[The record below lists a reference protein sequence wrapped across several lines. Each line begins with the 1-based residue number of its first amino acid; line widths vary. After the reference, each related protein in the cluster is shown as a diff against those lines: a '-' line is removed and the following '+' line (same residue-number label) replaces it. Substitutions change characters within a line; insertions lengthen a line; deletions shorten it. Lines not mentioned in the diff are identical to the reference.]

1 MARLN
6 YKEVLK
12 GDVGATYEP
21 HLTDESVLYWTN
33 NGGLENP
40 TPKNIR
46 GETGLTPNLQIG
58 TVETLESN
66 LNASVEITGTRE
78 NPIINFGIP
87 KGKEQDITLLNDKTG
102 NIITIQNLLNNES
115 FVEGGLNSDG
125 TVSNFLSNYCSDY
138 IEVEPLKKYFR
149 LNKNLMLISFYD
161 ENKNHIFRKDING
174 NSFTTPLNTKY
185 IRCTDT
191 KEILLK
197 EVIST
202 DIVETYTPYQVKPSY
217 ILNNTVVKNLNRM
230 NLSDGF
236 LSNSEFMHNVDL
248 NLLNTGGSFVCI
260 NSVNSPC
267 DNTIL
272 LFNIPFIDSNKIRW
286 SVQFAIDLINGNLY
300 TRKVD
305 ISNQINNTKW
315 VNHIETTLKDINK
328 LKEKTW
334 VFFGDSITEG
344 VGTKNPSLESY
355 PARIRDKYSINII
368 NKAIA
373 GASWQEDG
381 QYDNICVLT
390 QIKNTDLNNVDFCT
404 IFAGTNDFGRGAL
417 PIGNIDDTCTNTLHG
432 AINNAIKMIIEKK
445 QDIKIGIITPMWRQ
459 RLSADDNK
467 DSDFNDINGK
477 YLRDYV
483 NAVIESAKYNH
494 VPVLNMYENCGI
506 NKYNQNVFLSD
517 GLHPNDKGYDEI
529 LSEKIYNFMLN
540 SY

>member
-12 GDVGATYEP
+12 GDKGTTYEP
-21 HLTDESVLYWTN
+21 HLNDESVLYWTN

-40 TPKNIR
+40 IPKNIR
-46 GETGLTPNLQIG
+46 GKTGLTPNLQIG

-102 NIITIQNLLNNES
+102 NIITIQNLLNNET

-161 ENKNHIFRKDING
+161 ENKKHIFRKDING

-202 DIVETYTPYQVKPSY
+202 DMVERYTPYQVKPSY

-390 QIKNTDLNNVDFCT
+390 QIKNTDLNNADFCT

-494 VPVLNMYENCGI
+494 IPVLNMYDNCGI